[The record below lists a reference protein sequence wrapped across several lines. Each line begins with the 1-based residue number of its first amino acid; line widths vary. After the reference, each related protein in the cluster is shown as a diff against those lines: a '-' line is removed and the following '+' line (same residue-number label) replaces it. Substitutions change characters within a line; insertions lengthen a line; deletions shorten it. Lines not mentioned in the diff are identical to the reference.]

1 MIDVDLA
8 LRRVEGAV
16 EAYPKAG
23 LFELAEEGFRS
34 PFEILTACMISIRTK
49 DETLMPIARRLFG
62 QARSPTEMAD
72 LSVATIGELIQGC
85 AFAARKAEQIH
96 DIARFLSEHYRGELP
111 CSRDLMLSFKGV
123 GPKCANLALG
133 IACGEPPRS
142 PLTSMSIGSSIVGAT
157 STRRR
162 RSGRWR
168 NWRPSFRA
176 SIGWPS
182 IGSWCPS
189 ASTSARAGARAAQAA
204 RWRPCARRSAWS
216 ARLRFDPPDDA
227 RPPGR
232 GVAGPGGRGTRRAC
246 FSNRARPPAC
256 RS

>member
-133 IACGEPPRS
+133 IACGEPPSIPVDVHVHRIVNRWGYVDTSS
-142 PLTSMSIGSSIVGAT
+142 PERTMAELEAKLPREHWLAINRLLVPFGKHVCTSQRPRCSDCPLAAMCPQIGVE
-157 STRRR
+157 
-162 RSGRWR
+162 
-168 NWRPSFRA
+168 RPA
-176 SIGWPS
+176 
-182 IGSWCPS
+182 
-189 ASTSARAGARAAQAA
+189 
-204 RWRPCARRSAWS
+204 
-216 ARLRFDPPDDA
+216 
-227 RPPGR
+227 
-232 GVAGPGGRGTRRAC
+232 
-246 FSNRARPPAC
+246 
-256 RS
+256 